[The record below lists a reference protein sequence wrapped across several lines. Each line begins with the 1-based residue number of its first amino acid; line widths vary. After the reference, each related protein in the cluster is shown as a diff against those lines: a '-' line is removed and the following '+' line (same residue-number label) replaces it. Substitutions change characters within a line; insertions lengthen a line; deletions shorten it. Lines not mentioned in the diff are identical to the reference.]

1 VPVAHAPARAD
12 FTVTRCSSCGLGV
25 TTPTPSPAELDALY
39 PPAHYGSGGPRYRP
53 AVERV
58 AVWFRRSR
66 AAWISRLHPPGSAL
80 EVGCGHGYLL
90 AALRDRGWTVQG
102 VELHDS
108 SAAYGRKVLDL
119 PIAVGDLTEL
129 RFPAASFDVVVFWH
143 SFEHLRD
150 PAAALRETIRVLK
163 PGGLV
168 IVAVPNMS
176 SWQARWAGA
185 QWFHW
190 EIPRHLLH
198 FDPTTLG
205 ALLRRAGLEV
215 QRVSHANWEQN
226 PFGWMQ
232 SAFNKLG
239 FPANQFFSGL
249 WAEPYQ
255 TSPSGRRRSTLG
267 RPLAQRLLAPPLL
280 LGAFLLAAVETVCRQ
295 GGTMTVVG
303 RLAVKGKAKG
313 G

>member
-1 VPVAHAPARAD
+1 
-12 FTVTRCSSCGLGV
+12 
-25 TTPTPSPAELDALY
+25 
-39 PPAHYGSGGPRYRP
+39 
-53 AVERV
+53 
-58 AVWFRRSR
+58 
-66 AAWISRLHPPGSAL
+66 
-80 EVGCGHGYLL
+80 
-90 AALRDRGWTVQG
+90 
-102 VELHDS
+102 
-108 SAAYGRKVLDL
+108 
-119 PIAVGDLTEL
+119 
-129 RFPAASFDVVVFWH
+129 
-143 SFEHLRD
+143 
-150 PAAALRETIRVLK
+150 
-163 PGGLV
+163 
-168 IVAVPNMS
+168 MS